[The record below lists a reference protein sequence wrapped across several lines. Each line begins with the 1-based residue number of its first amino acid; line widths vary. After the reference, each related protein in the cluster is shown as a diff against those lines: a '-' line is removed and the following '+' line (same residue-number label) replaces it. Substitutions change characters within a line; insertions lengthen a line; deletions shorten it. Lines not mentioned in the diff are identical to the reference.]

1 MSQVSK
7 ISNRVAGATDVV
19 IIGAGHS
26 GLAVS
31 YLLTQQGVKHVV
43 LEKGEIANAWRE
55 RRWESLRLLTPN
67 WQTQLPGFHYDG
79 DDPDGFMSV
88 PELIRLIEDYA
99 DHASAPVKTHTA
111 VTSVQRKGDAYRVHT
126 NQGIWRAQAVVL
138 ATGAFNTPS
147 KPTVAEHV
155 PANIT
160 QLTPHDYRSPAQ
172 LEKGGVLVVGASA
185 TGLQYADELLDA
197 GFDVTVATGEH
208 VRLPRHYRGRDIF
221 DWMDRGGIL
230 HERYD
235 EIDDLARGRGL
246 PSAQLVGSKDKI
258 ILDLNSLTDRGARVT
273 GRIMG
278 IANGT
283 AQFSGSLR
291 NVCALADLKMKRL
304 LKAIDEFIGD
314 DPDAPAPEQFED
326 TRIDETPCL
335 TLDLESDN
343 IKTIIWATGFRPDYG
358 WLDVPVFDRKG
369 NVRHDGGVVDA
380 PGLYMMGLPLMRRRK
395 STFIFGVE
403 DDARDITDHL
413 LSYLGRTERSK
424 SNVIHIDDAPERRF
438 RRSA

>member
-1 MSQVSK
+1 MSHVSK
-7 ISNRVAGATDVV
+7 ISNRVAGTTDVV

-31 YLLTQQGVKHVV
+31 YLLTQQGVRHVV
-43 LEKGEIANAWRE
+43 LERGEIANAWRE
-55 RRWESLRLLTPN
+55 RRWESLSLLTPN
-67 WQTQLPGFHYDG
+67 WQTQLPGYHYAG
-79 DDPDGFMSV
+79 DDPDGFMSA
-88 PELIRLIEDYA
+88 PELIELIEDYA
-99 DHASAPVKTHTA
+99 DHAGAPVRTHTT
-111 VTSVQRKGDAYRVHT
+111 VTSVQRNGDAYRIYT
-126 NQGIWRAQAVVL
+126 DQGTWRANAVVL
-138 ATGAFNTPS
+138 ATGAFNIPS
-147 KPTVAEHV
+147 KPAVAAEVPEH
-155 PANIT
+155 IT

-172 LEKGGVLVVGASA
+172 LEQGGVLIVGASA
-185 TGLQYADELLDA
+185 TGMQYADELLDA
-197 GFDVTVATGEH
+197 GFDVTIATGEH
-208 VRLPRHYRGRDIF
+208 VRMPRQYRGRDIF
-221 DWMDRGGIL
+221 EWMDRCGIL
-230 HERYD
+230 HEGYD

-246 PSAQLVGSKDKI
+246 PSAQLIGSHDRN
-258 ILDLNSLTDRGARVT
+258 ILDLNSLTDRGATVT

-291 NVCALADLKMKRL
+291 NVCALADLKMRRL

-314 DPDAPAPEQFED
+314 DPNAAPAEQFD
-326 TRIDETPCL
+326 GTRVDDTPCL
-335 TLDLESDN
+335 TMNLERGSFR
-343 IKTIIWATGFRPDYG
+343 TIIWATGFRPDYS

-369 NVRHDGGVVDA
+369 NIRHDGGVADA

-413 LSYLGRTERSK
+413 LGYLDRTERSN
-424 SNVIHIDDAPERRF
+424 SDAFYIDDSPERRF